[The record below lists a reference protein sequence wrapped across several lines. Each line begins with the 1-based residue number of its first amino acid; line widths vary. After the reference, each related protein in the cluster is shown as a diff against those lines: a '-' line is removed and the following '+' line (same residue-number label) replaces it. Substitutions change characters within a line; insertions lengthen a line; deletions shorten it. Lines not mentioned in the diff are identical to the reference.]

1 MSAVLTD
8 SPSEV
13 AALAAEFESASAT
26 EILQWAFEQ
35 FGHSAAIGTSF
46 QGAGLVTIHHAVAA
60 GLPLSV
66 FTIDTGLL
74 FPETLELKV
83 RLEDY
88 FGIAIEALVP
98 ERTVEQQAKEITPDL
113 WLSSPD
119 LCCTLRKV
127 EPLQKKLNQL
137 DAWIAGLRRE
147 QSAGRANIQVLELYE
162 FDRLREKNI
171 LKVNPL
177 ARWTREQVWDY
188 IRDNGIPYNPLMDRG
203 FRSIGCYPCT
213 RVVISG
219 QDDRAGRWTGF
230 EKSECGIH
238 TFLGDKI

>member
-1 MSAVLTD
+1 MQAAITSN
-8 SPSEV
+8 PSEV
-13 AALAAEFESASAT
+13 AALSAEFESASAT
-26 EILQWAFEQ
+26 EILRWAFGT
-35 FGHSAAIGTSF
+35 FGSSAAIGTSF

-60 GLPLSV
+60 GLPLPV

-74 FPETLELKV
+74 FSETIELKT

-88 FGIAIEALVP
+88 FGILIEALVP
-98 ERTVEQQAKEITPDL
+98 ERTVEQQAQDTAPQL
-113 WLSSPD
+113 WLSNPD
-119 LCCTLRKV
+119 LCCTMRKV

-147 QSAGRANIQVLELYE
+147 QSSGRADVRILELYE
-162 FDRLREKNI
+162 FDRLRGKNI

-177 ARWTREQVWDY
+177 AGWSRDQVWDY
-188 IRDNGIPYNPLMDRG
+188 IRYHGIPYNPLMNRG
-203 FRSIGCYPCT
+203 FRSIGCFPCT
-213 RVVISG
+213 SVVISG
-219 QDDRAGRWTGF
+219 QDERAGRWTGF